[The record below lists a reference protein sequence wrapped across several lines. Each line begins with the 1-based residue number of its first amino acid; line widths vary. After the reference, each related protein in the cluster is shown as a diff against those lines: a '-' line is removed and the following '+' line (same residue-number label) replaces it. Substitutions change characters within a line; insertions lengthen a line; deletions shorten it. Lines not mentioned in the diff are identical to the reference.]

1 MGPDKMLYS
10 RASHN
15 LTSRD
20 SRAEGLL
27 ERKAHPTALYEDGPQ
42 IGAANIGFHGRAQA
56 LCQAADEV
64 QRADDKL
71 LLGLEGLP
79 VLPVGH
85 ARCRIAG
92 RMLHRENSHA
102 PVKGGLRIRLIRR
115 PCTAH
120 ALSINTRLYLTSLS
134 CSMPDM
140 CHEVKSTGPHKE
152 SHGLG

>member
-1 MGPDKMLYS
+1 MQKGCSK
-10 RASHN
+10 
-15 LTSRD
+15 
-20 SRAEGLL
+20 
-27 ERKAHPTALYEDGPQ
+27 RKAHPAALYEDGPQ
-42 IGAANIGFHGRAQA
+42 VGAANIGFHGGAQA

-92 RMLHRENSHA
+92 RMLHREYPHA

-115 PCTAH
+115 PCTGH
-120 ALSINTRLYLTSLS
+120 ALSINIHLYLISLS
-134 CSMPDM
+134 CSMPEM
-140 CHEVKSTGPHKE
+140 CDEVKHRPARDKSQAGMLP
-152 SHGLG
+152 